1 MCISHSYG
9 NLLSRRLILQLGQ
22 QTEGEGEGSS
32 RTLAGGHVAIDG
44 AELTRIGG
52 TFECLLKAGIAGGTL
67 AAQDAQ
73 SAQYQRSRTDGSHAF
88 AGSVLLEQGLAHTLM
103 IVQVRSPRHA
113 ARQHQQVGI
122 AEVAVGKLLVGLNAH
137 TMSCFNNLRVLDYT
151 HGNYFNTSATQHVD
165 GNQCFDI
172 LEAVGQENINFCH
185 NRIVV
190 LYLVISVVSHHVLSG
205 DDSVAKIQKK
215 SKIKAESSSI
225 SLFLCNFATKNCI
238 FIKLVMTLLRPSLLQ
253 QLNPDTKYSAMQIFR
268 WLWKVWKGNR
278 LQATLNACIG
288 LTGVG
293 FSLTMVWAM
302 KRAIDTATG
311 AREGSIY
318 SAVAVMAVITL
329 CEFAVGISRVWVKNI
344 LGVRARNRMQQLTLA
359 RLLRSEWRGREAMH
373 SGDVINRLETDVNK
387 VVNFLTETLPSTL
400 STIALF
406 IGAFVYLSQMD
417 GWLAVVTVSILPVF
431 ILLSRFYVA
440 KMRQLNRKV
449 RESDSFI
456 QSLLTDT
463 MHQRML
469 IKTMEADGQMLD
481 RLEDSQSELRSRVKK
496 RTAFSVVS
504 HLFLNTGFSLGYF
517 VAFLWGLVRLHDGTI
532 TFGAMTAFLQLVYR
546 IQGPARDL
554 TRLAPAFVSVFT
566 SAERLME
573 LEEIPEEQQGENV
586 LMEAPCGVRFTD
598 VSYRYTPTQCP
609 TVVHANYDFTPGSC
623 TAILG
628 ETGAGKTTLIR
639 LLLALIRPQEGEI
652 TIYSGKLRV
661 ESGEFATAI
670 GESCGAVANS
680 PLSTLHSPLSPLHR
694 CNFVYVPQGNTLLSG
709 TLRDNLK
716 IGAPDATDE
725 QMYEALRRA
734 CADFVSELPDGL
746 DTRFAEQGGGL
757 SEGQAQRIAIARAL
771 LRPGSIILLD
781 EATSALDAETERQL
795 LDNILRDKRKTVI
808 FVTHRQA
815 VVDYCDRVIR
825 IG

>member
-1 MCISHSYG
+1 
-9 NLLSRRLILQLGQ
+9 
-22 QTEGEGEGSS
+22 
-32 RTLAGGHVAIDG
+32 
-44 AELTRIGG
+44 
-52 TFECLLKAGIAGGTL
+52 
-67 AAQDAQ
+67 
-73 SAQYQRSRTDGSHAF
+73 
-88 AGSVLLEQGLAHTLM
+88 
-103 IVQVRSPRHA
+103 
-113 ARQHQQVGI
+113 
-122 AEVAVGKLLVGLNAH
+122 
-137 TMSCFNNLRVLDYT
+137 MS
-151 HGNYFNTSATQHVD
+151 
-165 GNQCFDI
+165 
-172 LEAVGQENINFCH
+172 
-185 NRIVV
+185 
-190 LYLVISVVSHHVLSG
+190 
-205 DDSVAKIQKK
+205 
-215 SKIKAESSSI
+215 
-225 SLFLCNFATKNCI
+225 
-238 FIKLVMTLLRPSLLQ
+238 LLRPSLLQ

-406 IGAFVYLSQMD
+406 IGAFVYLAQMD

-431 ILLSRFYVA
+431 IILSRFYVA
-440 KMRQLNRKV
+440 KMRQLSRKV

-598 VSYRYTPTQCP
+598 VSYRYTPTQRP

-725 QMYEALRRA
+725 QMYEALRLA

-746 DTRFAEQGGGL
+746 DTQFAEQGGGL

-781 EATSALDAETERQL
+781 EATSALDTETERQL
-795 LDNILRDKRKTVI
+795 LDNILRDQRKTVI

-815 VVDYCDRVIR
+815 VVDYCDRVIK
-825 IG
+825 ID